1 MARPYLHGTN
11 GAVKTLAADETLA
24 PADTGKLFICSQAG
38 AYDITLPAVGDAK
51 GWTGTFILGTAGS
64 NAFDIIGGTAAVM
77 EGVEVADTVTAITN
91 MDKITFIASQ
101 AVVGERIDI
110 VCDGSAYYVT
120 SFSDDEEHIV
130 AST

>member
-1 MARPYLHGTN
+1 MARPYIGGSS
-11 GAVKTLAADETLA
+11 GAIKTLAASETLTM
-24 PADTGKLFICSQAG
+24 ADSGKTFICSQAG

-51 GWTGTFILGTAGS
+51 GWTGTFILGTAAS
-64 NAFDIIGGTAAVM
+64 NDFDIIGGTAAVM
-77 EGVEVADTVTAITN
+77 QGVEVADTVTAITN
-91 MDKITFIASQ
+91 MDKITFASGQ
-101 AVVGERIDI
+101 AVAGERIDI

>member
-1 MARPYLHGTN
+1 
-11 GAVKTLAADETLA
+11 
-24 PADTGKLFICSQAG
+24 
-38 AYDITLPAVGDAK
+38 
-51 GWTGTFILGTAGS
+51 
-64 NAFDIIGGTAAVM
+64 
-77 EGVEVADTVTAITN
+77 

>member
-11 GAVKTLAADETLA
+11 GAVKTLAADTTLSM
-24 PADTGKLFICSQAG
+24 ADSGKIFVCSQA
-38 AYDITLPAVGDAK
+38 AEINITLPAVGDAK
-51 GWTGTFILGTAGS
+51 GWVGTFVLGTSGS
-64 NAFDIIGGTAAVM
+64 NHVHIVGGTAAVM
-77 EGVEVADTVTAITN
+77 QGVEVADTVTAITD

-110 VCDGSAYYVT
+110 FCDGSSYFVT

-130 AST
+130 AAT